1 MMNRFLVPWCVCVVV
16 TISFVALP
24 GCPSPKAGS
33 NAKNSSS
40 ASKEVKHPGT
50 AKAEDVKAAKQLL
63 DGFRGNAKY
72 TLSDDGRLTE
82 VVVKDGSVLTSEH
95 IALFGR
101 LTDLEKLH
109 ILNFR
114 GLNDEM
120 AAQLIGLKNL
130 TSLAL
135 SNSVIND
142 PTVEMIAASFP
153 NLTELDLSSNTN
165 LSSGVLKVICGL
177 SKLQRLTLVQNKFN
191 DIATQRLAQLP
202 NLRTLDLRGNME
214 AGDMTLEVV
223 AGLPQLTTLKHRST
237 VVSDMGL
244 ESLAKSKSL
253 DSLLIQDFLITGQ
266 AGQHIAK
273 LSQLT
278 QLEIFRCQGFDSE
291 GVLALKGMQ
300 LSRLTLRD
308 LPVVDDRALAVFRE
322 LPELKRLYLHEL
334 SSISDAGLK
343 NLESLQTLELLDIWT
358 VPQMTD
364 ATVDVI
370 ASLPNLKELSI
381 RTTAITDAA
390 VDKILALPKLQSL
403 TLKDNANVTADALQK
418 LATWYRQQLTCDVI
432 AVAGSLGKTTTKEA
446 LVSFLSESEFC
457 YGSPGSYNSQI
468 GVALSI
474 LGCPRDAAL
483 QRDID

>member
-1 MMNRFLVPWCVCVVV
+1 MLKHPIFRSCALLV
-16 TISFVALP
+16 FALSLVSLA
-24 GCPSPKAGS
+24 GCPSPDAGS
-33 NAKNSSS
+33 SGKTGSGESQTANGSKKAK
-40 ASKEVKHPGT
+40 HLGT
-50 AKAEDVKAAKQLL
+50 AKAEDVNAAKQLL
-63 DGFRGNAKY
+63 DGFRGKAKY

-82 VVVKDGSVLTSEH
+82 VIVKDGSVLTAEH
-95 IALFGR
+95 LALFGR

-120 AAQLIGLKNL
+120 AAQLKGLKQL

-135 SNSVIND
+135 TNSVIND

-191 DIATQRLAQLP
+191 DIATRRLEQLA

-223 AGLPQLTTLKHRST
+223 AGLPKLTTLKHRST
-237 VVSDMGL
+237 AVSDLGM
-244 ESLAKSKSL
+244 ESLAKSMSL
-253 DSLLIQDFLITGQ
+253 DSLLLQDFLITGQ

-291 GVLALKGMQ
+291 GVLALQGMK

-308 LPVVDDRALAVFRE
+308 LPAVDERACAVFQE

-343 NLESLQTLELLDIWT
+343 HLESLKTLELLDIWT

-364 ATVDVI
+364 VTVDVI
-370 ASLPNLKELSI
+370 AGLPNLKELSI
-381 RTTAITDAA
+381 RTTAISDAA
-390 VDKILALPKLQSL
+390 VEKILAMPKLQSL
-403 TLKDNANVTADALQK
+403 TLKDNANVTTDALQK
-418 LATWYRQQLTCDVI
+418 LLNKKW
-432 AVAGSLGKTTTKEA
+432 TKLDIGA
-446 LVSFLSESEFC
+446 S
-457 YGSPGSYNSQI
+457 SPPDDPG
-468 GVALSI
+468 A
-474 LGCPRDAAL
+474 
-483 QRDID
+483 